1 MIFSQL
7 TNQSVMGEAKFL
19 STQENRIVPAA
30 GLMNQCQISANWKY
44 LDL

>member
-44 LDL
+44 FDL

>member
-30 GLMNQCQISANWKY
+30 GLMKQCQISANWKY